1 MSSLDAFQEILK
13 KDEPL
18 APYTWLNLGGPA
30 QFLLTP
36 RSVEELTAVV
46 RTCHEAQIP
55 IHILG
60 GGSNLLVK
68 DEGVGGAVIRLTDPV
83 FAQVSIDG
91 NRVRAGS
98 GALLSHV
105 ISETVRAGL
114 AGFENLAGI
123 PGTIGGAVCGN
134 SGGRLGEM
142 SQLVDRVTGLN
153 LMGETIVRTKDEM
166 SFDYRQSSLGDVL
179 ITEAE
184 FVLSPGDTEAI
195 SQILKKNWIAKKSV
209 QPLSSQSAGCIF
221 KNPRGQRAGILIE
234 QAGLKGTRV
243 GGAEVSE
250 RHANFIVT
258 HPGAKS
264 SDVIRLMD
272 LVRSKISEQFGV
284 HLETEIKIW

>member
-1 MSSLDAFQEILK
+1 MSSLDAFQQILK
-13 KDEPL
+13 RDEPL

-46 RTCHEAQIP
+46 RACHEAQIP

-83 FAQVSIDG
+83 FAHVTIDG
-91 NRVRAGS
+91 QRVRAGS

-134 SGGRLGEM
+134 SGGRLGEI
-142 SQLVDRVTGLN
+142 SQLVDRVSGLN

-166 SFDYRQSSLGDVL
+166 SFDYRQSSLGDLL

-184 FVLSPGDTEAI
+184 FVLAPSDPEAI

-250 RHANFIVT
+250 RHGNFIVT

-284 HLETEIKIW
+284 HLESEIKIW

>member
-1 MSSLDAFQEILK
+1 MSSLDAFNEILQR
-13 KDEPL
+13 DEPL
-18 APYTWLNLGGPA
+18 SPYTWLHLGGPA

-36 RSVEELTAVV
+36 RSTEELTRLVSA
-46 RTCHEAQIP
+46 CHENQIA

-68 DEGVGGAVIRLTDPV
+68 DEGVSGAVIRLTAPV
-83 FAQVSIDG
+83 FGQVVIEG
-91 NRVRAGS
+91 TRVRAGG

-123 PGTIGGAVCGN
+123 PGTIGGALCGN
-134 SGGRLGEM
+134 SGGRLGEI
-142 SQLVDRVTGLN
+142 SQLVTSVSGLTSLGERV
-153 LMGETIVRTKDEM
+153 VRGKDEL
-166 SFDYRQSSLGDVL
+166 SFDYRQSNLGELL
-179 ITEAE
+179 IIEAD
-184 FVLSPGDTEAI
+184 FALTPGDSEAI
-195 SQILKKNWIAKKSV
+195 SQILKRNWITKKSV

-221 KNPRGQRAGILIE
+221 KNPRGQRAGQLIE

-243 GGAEVSE
+243 GGAEISD

-264 SDVIRLMD
+264 SDVLRLID
-272 LVRSKISEQFGV
+272 LIRSKISEQFGV
-284 HLETEIKIW
+284 HLESEIKIW

>member
-1 MSSLDAFQEILK
+1 MSSLDAFNSILQR
-13 KDEPL
+13 DEPL

-30 QFLLTP
+30 QYLLTP
-36 RSVEELTAVV
+36 RSINELMDVV
-46 RTCHEAQIP
+46 RVCHDEQIP

-68 DEGVGGAVIRLTDPV
+68 DEGVSGAVIRLTAPE
-83 FAQVSIDG
+83 FGQVSIEGD
-91 NRVRAGS
+91 RVRAGS

-105 ISETVRAGL
+105 IAETVRVGL

-123 PGTIGGAVCGN
+123 PGTIGGALCGN
-134 SGGRLGEM
+134 SGGRLGEI
-142 SQLVDRVTGLN
+142 SQLVDSVTGLTS
-153 LMGETIVRTKDEM
+153 LGEKVLRTKDEL
-166 SFDYRQSSLGDVL
+166 SFDYRQSNLGDLVIL
-179 ITEAE
+179 EAE
-184 FVLSPGDTEAI
+184 FVLTPGDSEAI
-195 SQILKKNWIAKKSV
+195 SQILKKNWITKKSV

-221 KNPRGQRAGILIE
+221 KNPRGQRAGQLIE

-264 SDVIRLMD
+264 GDVLTLID

-284 HLETEIKIW
+284 HLEPEIKIW

>member
-1 MSSLDAFQEILK
+1 MSSLDAFQQILK
-13 KDEPL
+13 RDEPL

-30 QFLLTP
+30 QYFLTP
-36 RSVEELTAVV
+36 RSVEELTGVV
-46 RTCHEAQIP
+46 RACHEAQIP

-83 FAQVSIDG
+83 FSHVTIDG
-91 NRVRAGS
+91 VRVRAGS

-134 SGGRLGEM
+134 SGGRLGEI
-142 SQLVDRVTGLN
+142 SQFVDRVTGLN
-153 LMGETIVRTKDEM
+153 LMGETVVRTKDEM
-166 SFDYRQSSLGDVL
+166 SFDYRQSSLGDIL

-184 FVLSPGDTEAI
+184 FVLTPGDPEAI

-209 QPLSSQSAGCIF
+209 QPLSSQSAGCVF

-264 SDVIRLMD
+264 GDVIRLVD
-272 LVRSKISEQFGV
+272 LIRSKISEQFGV